1 MSKEEKKNKNS
12 KTDEQKVISNF
23 ISSRKDKRL
32 SLPVVNI
39 PTNYLNMENVNIN
52 NNPNYLKN
60 MEEKIEKY
68 VDKKLM
74 QLNLQIEEIDEL
86 FNVEKYFKEK
96 EDKMKQYTNLPYIKE
111 NFDFVAKY
119 ADDDYEKKIEEIRTI
134 YKELK

>member
-1 MSKEEKKNKNS
+1 MGGAKPKDTQMSKEEKKNKNS

-74 QLNLQIEEIDEL
+74 QLNLQIEEIDE
-86 FNVEKYFKEK
+86 
-96 EDKMKQYTNLPYIKE
+96 
-111 NFDFVAKY
+111 
-119 ADDDYEKKIEEIRTI
+119 
-134 YKELK
+134 